1 MFEAIK
7 KSIARFIYRSVSY
20 SVRNAYEAG
29 STGRRLG
36 RWNPISSGPNASV
49 IADLERLRARSRDLV
64 RNNPWISRGVNSWV
78 ANEIGCDI
86 TFKSAAPDEA
96 FRTAADELWERQCAH
111 FDADGMQHFS
121 GMLAQIVRTRR
132 DAGEIFVRRRQR
144 NLSDGLPVPVQYQLL
159 EPEFCPV
166 WYSESNPTRRIHA
179 GIEFNLIGKRT
190 AYWMYR
196 AHPGDGIFFT
206 DARQQELVAVPASQV
221 LHHFKQLRPGQIRGV
236 PAIVQAMI
244 RAKDFDEYDDA
255 ELVRKKNRAAFTGA
269 IQRPNY
275 NPDVDDKFDPLTG
288 EPIDKT
294 TPACRSP
301 TSRRAH
307 FSQRSP
313 ARR

>member
-7 KSIARFIYRSVSY
+7 KSVARFIYRSVSY

-49 IADLERLRARSRDLV
+49 IGDLERLRARSRDLV
-64 RNNPWISRGVNSWV
+64 RNNPRISRGVNSWV

-206 DARQQELVAVPASQV
+206 DARQQDLVAVPASQV

-255 ELVRKKNRAAFTGA
+255 ELVRKKNRAVGDLK
-269 IQRPNY
+269 QREM
-275 NPDVDDKFDPLTG
+275 G
-288 EPIDKT
+288 
-294 TPACRSP
+294 
-301 TSRRAH
+301 RARG
-307 FSQRSP
+307 QK
-313 ARR
+313 

>member
-7 KSIARFIYRSVSY
+7 KSVARFIYRSVSY

-144 NLSDGLPVPVQYQLL
+144 NLSDGLPVPVQYQMK
-159 EPEFCPV
+159 
-166 WYSESNPTRRIHA
+166 
-179 GIEFNLIGKRT
+179 IGEELCKTKRVPGP
-190 AYWMYR
+190 R
-196 AHPGDGIFFT
+196 A
-206 DARQQELVAVPASQV
+206 
-221 LHHFKQLRPGQIRGV
+221 
-236 PAIVQAMI
+236 
-244 RAKDFDEYDDA
+244 
-255 ELVRKKNRAAFTGA
+255 
-269 IQRPNY
+269 
-275 NPDVDDKFDPLTG
+275 
-288 EPIDKT
+288 
-294 TPACRSP
+294 
-301 TSRRAH
+301 
-307 FSQRSP
+307 
-313 ARR
+313 